1 MECHAI
7 MTPYCSISLR
17 AILVCSCWVFML
29 LAFPCHARSE
39 EDLRIWKDATGKFQV
54 EAVLLSQDDTH
65 VLLRN
70 REGKE
75 IPVAK
80 SRLSE
85 NDRNYLQALQESP
98 MDANSE
104 STPDTVDRAESSTPA
119 ARATPARS
127 TPANADAEA
136 IRQRANEFFDD
147 LRTTERTTATS
158 MLTDAAQKLVEDK
171 KSALLMLPAPDPHS
185 RAIRIGT
192 PKIKGEQATVLCN
205 LIVEK
210 SARRSLLLWRKID
223 DQWRLLRMSA
233 AGADEDS
240 AIDFEKPI
248 SADEKPRDP
257 ASEWIGQNIEVTGV
271 TLDGRRVSLQDY
283 RGKVVLIDFWATWC
297 GPCIREMPNIFAN
310 YAKYNQ
316 AGFEVIAISLDD
328 DLDDLRGFLTKEN
341 PPWQVVADRHPQ
353 NPESMS
359 AKFGIRSI
367 PTLLLVGPDGKVID
381 VNCRGTRLEAKLQ
394 TIFGR

>member
-1 MECHAI
+1 MSPH
-7 MTPYCSISLR
+7 SVVSLR
-17 AILVCSCWVFML
+17 SILLCSCYA
-29 LAFPCHARSE
+29 LAFLVFPCHARSD
-39 EDLRIWKDATGKFQV
+39 EDLRVWKDATGKFQV
-54 EAVLLSQDDTH
+54 EAVLLSQDATH
-65 VLLRN
+65 IVLRN
-70 REGKE
+70 RDGKE
-75 IPVAK
+75 ITVAK

-85 NDRNYLQALQESP
+85 NDQNYLQSLQDSS
-98 MDANSE
+98 MVANSE
-104 STPDTVDRAESSTPA
+104 SAPDTGDSAESSPTSV
-119 ARATPARS
+119 RATSARG

-147 LRTTERTTATS
+147 LRTTERTSAAS
-158 MLTDAAQKLVEDK
+158 MLTEVAQKLVEEK

-185 RAIRIGT
+185 RAIRVGA
-192 PKIKGEQATVLCN
+192 PKIKGEQATVVCN
-205 LIVEK
+205 LIVQK

-223 DQWRLLRMSA
+223 DQWRLIRMSA

-248 SADEKPRDP
+248 SAEEKPRDP
-257 ASEWIGQNIEVTGV
+257 ASEMIGQNIEVTGV

-316 AGFEVIAISLDD
+316 VGFEVIAISLDD
-328 DLDDLRGFLTKEN
+328 DLDDLRGFLTKET
-341 PPWQVVADRHPQ
+341 PPWQVIADRHPQ

-359 AKFGIRSI
+359 AKFGIRAI

-381 VNCRGTRLEAKLQ
+381 VNCRGPRLEAKLQ
-394 TIFGR
+394 AIFGR

>member
-1 MECHAI
+1 MS
-7 MTPYCSISLR
+7 PYCFVSLR
-17 AILVCSCWVFML
+17 ASLVGLWLAVAVLLLSCD
-29 LAFPCHARSE
+29 ARSE

-65 VLLRN
+65 IVLRN
-70 REGKE
+70 RDGKE
-75 IPVAK
+75 IQVAK

-85 NDRNYLQALQESP
+85 NDRNYLQSLRESS
-98 MDANSE
+98 MDATSE
-104 STPDTVDRAESSTPA
+104 PTPETDDSAESSAPA
-119 ARATPARS
+119 ARATPARN
-127 TPANADAEA
+127 TPANADADA

-147 LRTTERTTATS
+147 LRTTERTTAAS

-171 KSALLMLPAPDPHS
+171 KSALLILPAPDPQS
-185 RAIRIGT
+185 RAIRIGV
-192 PKIKGEQATVLCN
+192 PKIKGEQATVVCN
-205 LIVEK
+205 LVVQK

-240 AIDFEKPI
+240 AIDFEKPV
-248 SADEKPRDP
+248 SAEEKPRDP
-257 ASEWIGQNIEVTGV
+257 ASEWIGQNVEITGV

-283 RGKVVLIDFWATWC
+283 RGKVVLIDFCATWC
-297 GPCIREMPNIFAN
+297 GNCIREMPNIFAN

-359 AKFGIRSI
+359 AKFGIRAI
-367 PTLLLVGPDGKVID
+367 PTLLLIGPDGKVID
-381 VNCRGTRLEAKLQ
+381 VNCRGPRLEAKLQ